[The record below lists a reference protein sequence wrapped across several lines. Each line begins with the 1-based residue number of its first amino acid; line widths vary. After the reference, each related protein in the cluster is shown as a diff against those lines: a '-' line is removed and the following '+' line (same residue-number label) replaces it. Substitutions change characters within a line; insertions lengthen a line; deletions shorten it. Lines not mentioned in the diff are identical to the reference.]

1 MSELITGEVA
11 KNSKDEIISCY
22 GIRATPYERE
32 ISTFGHSIMQC
43 KCRLV
48 TMLNA
53 EGLTYSEVKQVNK
66 IIKKSFKKLKS
77 KLYARNN
84 IV

>member
-1 MSELITGEVA
+1 MAELITNEVVA
-11 KNSKDEIISCY
+11 NSKNEIISCY
-22 GIRATPYERE
+22 GIRITPYERE
-32 ISTFGHSIMQC
+32 ISTFYHSIMQD

-53 EGLTYSEVKQVNK
+53 SAVSYSEIKKVNK
-66 IIKKSFKKLKS
+66 IIKKSFKKLKH
-77 KLYARNN
+77 KLYERNN